1 MYENIMIKLEGKLTF
16 RGISENNVDQASA
29 T

>member
-1 MYENIMIKLEGKLTF
+1 MIKLEGKLTF